1 MNTRE
6 GNIEMEK
13 IKAAFIAAFG
23 VLFSWLGI
31 LAIPVL
37 LLVGM
42 NITDYVTGL
51 YAAKYREQ
59 KVTSYRSIRGIY
71 KKVFMWVL
79 IIIGWVMDILIN
91 YTVQYMGLGIKIPFV
106 VATVVTVWLICNE
119 VISTLEN
126 LVDIGVDIPPFL
138 MPIVKLIKG
147 QVEDKSKIN

>member
-1 MNTRE
+1 MIRRE

-13 IKAAFIAAFG
+13 IKAIFITVFG
-23 VLFSWLGI
+23 ALFSWLGI

-42 NITDYVTGL
+42 NIIDYGTGL
-51 YAAKYREQ
+51 TAAKYREQ

-91 YTVQYMGLGIKIPFV
+91 YTVQYMGLGIKIPFI

-126 LVDIGVDIPPFL
+126 LIDIGVDIPPFL

-147 QVEDKSKIN
+147 QVEDKAKIN

>member
-1 MNTRE
+1 MNTRK
-6 GNIEMEK
+6 GNVEMEK
-13 IKAAFIAAFG
+13 IKTTFIAAFTA
-23 VLFSWLGI
+23 LFGWLGI

-42 NITDYVTGL
+42 NLTDYITGL

-126 LVDIGVDIPPFL
+126 LIDIGVDIPPFL

>member
-1 MNTRE
+1 MIRRE

-13 IKAAFIAAFG
+13 IKATFIVAFG
-23 VLFSWLGI
+23 ALFSWLGI

-37 LLVGM
+37 LLVFM
-42 NITDYVTGL
+42 NLLDYGTGL
-51 YAAKYREQ
+51 TAAKYREQ

-79 IIIGWVMDILIN
+79 IIVGWVMDILIN
-91 YTVQYMGLGIKIPFV
+91 YTVQYMGLEIKIPFI

-126 LVDIGVDIPPFL
+126 LIDIGVEIPPFL

-147 QVEDKSKIN
+147 QVEDKTKIN

>member
-1 MNTRE
+1 MIKRE

-23 VLFSWLGI
+23 ALFSWLGI

-42 NITDYVTGL
+42 NIIDYGTGL
-51 YAAKYREQ
+51 TAAKYREQ

-126 LVDIGVDIPPFL
+126 LIDIGVDIPPFM
-138 MPIVKLIKG
+138 MPIAKLIKG
-147 QVEDKSKIN
+147 QVEDKTKIN

>member
-1 MNTRE
+1 MRVRE

-13 IKAAFIAAFG
+13 IKAIFIAVFG
-23 VLFSWLGI
+23 ALFSWLGI

-42 NITDYVTGL
+42 NIIDYGTGL
-51 YAAKYREQ
+51 TAAKYREQ

-79 IIIGWVMDILIN
+79 IIVGWVMDILIN

-126 LVDIGVDIPPFL
+126 LIDIGVDIPPFM

-147 QVEDKSKIN
+147 QVEDKTKIN

>member
-1 MNTRE
+1 MNTKE

-13 IKAAFIAAFG
+13 IKATFIAAFG
-23 VLFSWLGI
+23 FLFSWLGI

-42 NITDYVTGL
+42 NIIDYGTGL
-51 YAAKYREQ
+51 TAAKYREE
-59 KVTSYRSIRGIY
+59 KVTSYKSIRGIT

-147 QVEDKSKIN
+147 QVEDKTKIN

>member
-1 MNTRE
+1 
-6 GNIEMEK
+6 MEK
-13 IKAAFIAAFG
+13 IRATFIAVFTALFG
-23 VLFSWLGI
+23 WLGI

-42 NITDYVTGL
+42 NVTDYITGL
-51 YAAKYREQ
+51 YAAKYREE
-59 KVTSYRSIRGIY
+59 KVTSYKSMRGIT

-91 YTVQYMGLGIKIPFV
+91 YTVQYMGLGIKIPFI

-126 LVDIGVDIPPFL
+126 LIDIGVDIPPFL

-147 QVEDKSKIN
+147 QVEDKAKIN

>member
-1 MNTRE
+1 MNTKE

-23 VLFSWLGI
+23 ALFSWLGI

-42 NITDYVTGL
+42 NIIDYGTGL
-51 YAAKYREQ
+51 TAAKYREQ

-126 LVDIGVDIPPFL
+126 LIDIGVDIPPFL

-147 QVEDKSKIN
+147 QVEDKTKIN